1 MARHCRAQVYRDVA
15 RSFREEAAK
24 APCPGAR
31 IQMFY
36 VARGY
41 DQMAESIERSARKI
55 RPAIPKAASF
65 PVPTVEEEV
74 VSAG

>member
-24 APCPGAR
+24 AKCPGVR

-36 VARGY
+36 TARGY

-55 RPAIPKAASF
+55 RAAIPKVASYPAPAVESEAVAA
-65 PVPTVEEEV
+65 
-74 VSAG
+74 G